1 MELRTA
7 TSVRSSRK
15 RVHYFIDAFANNGVM
30 TSARPAGWQQEVLT
44 DGRSTMNAERFE
56 RNREA
61 RHALALSVA
70 GVMTVMV
77 VWNLMLFF
85 Y

>member
-30 TSARPAGWQQEVLT
+30 TSSPPRGLATRGPDRWKIDQ
-44 DGRSTMNAERFE
+44 NAERFE

>member
-1 MELRTA
+1 
-7 TSVRSSRK
+7 
-15 RVHYFIDAFANNGVM
+15 
-30 TSARPAGWQQEVLT
+30 
-44 DGRSTMNAERFE
+44 MNAERFE

-77 VWNLMLFF
+77 VLLFF

>member
-7 TSVRSSRK
+7 TSVRLVREI
-15 RVHYFIDAFANNGVM
+15 HYFIDAFANNGVI
-30 TSARPAGWQQEVLT
+30 TSSPPRGQQQKVLT
-44 DGRSTMNAERFE
+44 DGRSTVNAERFE

-70 GVMTVMV
+70 GVMAVMV